1 MGGRSALLAL
11 SPTLGPG
18 LPPSDSPTP
27 HPHPTPPPTSPT
39 SPSLQGNY
47 KEVKLNYMRRVS
59 VVFFCLLPLPITVQ
73 LDCLH

>member
-1 MGGRSALLAL
+1 MLC
-11 SPTLGPG
+11 SPFP
-18 LPPSDSPTP
+18 PPSGLGSPPRIPRPPTP
-27 HPHPTPPPTSPT
+27 PHPTPTSPT